1 MRKAWFAASA
11 TLALLSGC
19 ATPQHGAIPVQDS
32 GTSVS
37 NSERVGRSGGNYQ
50 APVSASAGQSIPQGD
65 SGVTVMVPK
74 DAGAAPIQTFPAQTG
89 AAPISTAPMTTAPG
103 STGSNYSQP
112 PISTS
117 GGITSNGGFQSQ
129 TYQQP
134 AYQTPPAAQG
144 NTYQGNTYNQ
154 GGTYK
159 APSGIPS
166 NNTGLAADEQ
176 LDGPVLALLTTASQ
190 QQGGG
195 DLNGAAASLE
205 RAQRIAPREP
215 QVLYKLAQVRL
226 AQGDAA
232 QAEQVARRGLTL
244 AGGRPT
250 LQASLWDLIAKCR
263 QQQGDAAGAAEARQ
277 KAKVTL

>member
-1 MRKAWFAASA
+1 MRKAWYAASA
-11 TLALLSGC
+11 SLVLLAGC
-19 ATPQHGAIPVQDS
+19 STPQHGAIPVQDS

-37 NSERVGRSGGNYQ
+37 YQEQVGGRRAQ
-50 APVSASAGQSIPQGD
+50 AAAVPGAGQSIPQGD
-65 SGVTVMVPK
+65 SGVTVMVPQ

-89 AAPISTAPMTTAPG
+89 AAPISTAPIGSG
-103 STGSNYSQP
+103 STYAQP
-112 PISTS
+112 PVSTTGS
-117 GGITSNGGFQSQ
+117 ITSAGGFQQQ

-134 AYQTPPAAQG
+134 AYQGGAAQ
-144 NTYQGNTYNQ
+144 QG
-154 GGTYK
+154 
-159 APSGIPS
+159 PSGIPS
-166 NNTGLAADEQ
+166 SNTNLAADEQ

-232 QAEQVARRGLTL
+232 QAEQVARRGLSL
-244 AGGRPT
+244 ANGRPT
-250 LQASLWDLIAKCR
+250 MQASLWDLIAKCR
-263 QQQGDAAGAAEARQ
+263 EQQGDASGAAEARQ
-277 KAKVTL
+277 RAKVTL